1 MCVLVSALVGH
12 AMMMTDV
19 LMLAR
24 RGHSLQVSFSS
35 HSCESV
41 CVCVE
46 LHIVVVMQAFMKLA
60 ENVVLYVSDQI
71 V

>member
-1 MCVLVSALVGH
+1 MYWCWLGE
-12 AMMMTDV
+12 DICCK
-19 LMLAR
+19 
-24 RGHSLQVSFSS
+24 S
-35 HSCESV
+35 HSHLILVKV

-60 ENVVLYVSDQI
+60 ENVVLYVSDQR